1 MTGNAACS
9 PQGVQ
14 PHTYFLTL
22 IFSRSKFRVAYQF
35 YLPNL
40 AEKAGSKLLK
50 GRNVGILCFKVPSF
64 FNIHV
69 QGNKRTSDGSE
80 APKNFSVENVLYV
93 ITSFFL
99 KPVPFMAIVLRGKRY
114 TGNKPYPITL
124 RSSVVLSLRMLDKDL
139 EELTGHGRL
148 AG

>member
-1 MTGNAACS
+1 M
-9 PQGVQ
+9 
-14 PHTYFLTL
+14 FKE
-22 IFSRSKFRVAYQF
+22 I
-35 YLPNL
+35 
-40 AEKAGSKLLK
+40 K
-50 GRNVGILCFKVPSF
+50 GLQMDQK
-64 FNIHV
+64 H
-69 QGNKRTSDGSE
+69 
-80 APKNFSVENVLYV
+80 PKNFSVENALYV